1 MTNDQPT
8 RFTREA
14 AQQIQETVSRQRGAL
29 RPDRV
34 FVPPAAPHGDVSGGV
49 DNLFPVIIAKDGGS
63 DGGSSTRATWT
74 YTVDNIDGDELATAV
89 AVAKPRPLGPLHYG
103 DEIAS
108 PAYGTAFYNSAGTL
122 LLWDAGEVPNLTAL
136 SPITAWQV
144 DATSGEIQTK
154 SRPILVPATG
164 NETDWTKLDDTEESK
179 AIECTEPGS

>member
-89 AVAKPRPLGPLHYG
+89 AVAKPRPIGPLHYG

-136 SPITAWQV
+136 SPLTAWQV

-164 NETDWTKLDDTEESK
+164 NETAWTKLDDTTESK
-179 AIECTEPGS
+179 TIECTEPGS